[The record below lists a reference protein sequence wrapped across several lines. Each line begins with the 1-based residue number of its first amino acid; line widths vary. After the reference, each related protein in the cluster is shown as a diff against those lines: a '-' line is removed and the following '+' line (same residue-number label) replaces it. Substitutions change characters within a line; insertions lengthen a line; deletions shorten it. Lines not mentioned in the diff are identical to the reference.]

1 MLLGFVLAT
10 FLHVSKACLE
20 VPHYFGSMDA
30 SLEISRSTL
39 RETGSSCHCC
49 GLCHQDDRCK
59 SFTFDVNEN
68 SCVLYSKVGGYS
80 EFTRLP
86 SSQSTQ
92 EYFFMPNSSTTG
104 EFCRHDTD
112 CQAGSGSCIA
122 RICTTDVTR
131 TCRDVY
137 EIKVESPDHAYWGAV
152 KGEEILFYC
161 VMNYRKGGYTMLL
174 EAPFWFTRWTTS
186 NRLNFIYT
194 ESGNIPGGGDPVSHL
209 WAGDAI
215 RDSRPGDYHVVVV
228 SAIGPADGVEFAV
241 SRSQSVVMSLGMPVA
256 YETTDGSFSFS
267 GGGTVMYPYL
277 TNTNGILY
285 HMNSIVTSQ
294 AGGLIRSRTTTDP
307 RWSQDVQRPGSVR
320 LLLREGD

>member
-1 MLLGFVLAT
+1 MFFFT
-10 FLHVSKACLE
+10 LE
-20 VPHYFGSMDA
+20 K
-30 SLEISRSTL
+30 RK
-39 RETGSSCHCC
+39 
-49 GLCHQDDRCK
+49 DDRCK

-86 SSQSTQ
+86 S
-92 EYFFMPNSSTTG
+92 EP
-104 EFCRHDTD
+104 
-112 CQAGSGSCIA
+112 
-122 RICTTDVTR
+122 
-131 TCRDVY
+131 VY
-137 EIKVESPDHAYWGAV
+137 PGVLLHA
-152 KGEEILFYC
+152 EQLDD
-161 VMNYRKGGYTMLL
+161 
-174 EAPFWFTRWTTS
+174 RWTTS